1 MKKIR
6 QLLHQGIFLCL
17 FTAAVTVSAQPIY
30 TNLHE
35 FTSSTSDGGLPS
47 GLAAAGSTLFG
58 ATAQGGTNGS
68 GVLYSIGTNGGN
80 FTVLHNFTGEPDG
93 AFPNE
98 PLVSGAT
105 LFSTT
110 YQGGIT
116 NNYGSVFKIGTNG
129 TGYTVLRQFTNS
141 PDAQQPI
148 AGLAL
153 GGGTLYGVSLGGGTT
168 NSGTVFKIDTNGD
181 NFAILRHFTNT
192 LDGSQPRGRLLL
204 IGATLYGTTAS
215 GGSNG
220 LGTVFR
226 LNTNGSGY
234 SVIYHF
240 PGTPG
245 AAIPWTG
252 LVSDGNT
259 LYGTTT
265 GGGTAGA
272 GTVFALGTNGGG
284 FTLLHSLT
292 NGEGL
297 SPQSP
302 LTLNG
307 STLYGTALVQGTD
320 SGGILFQVQTNGAGF
335 LVLKNFK
342 SSTTGA
348 NPKGQVVLNGKNI
361 SGICSA
367 GGAGASGSL
376 YNLQLTPAITLQP
389 QSLSVTNA
397 AAVSFIG
404 DGDGVGA
411 LGYQWNSNGV
421 PIAGATATNLNYA
434 SVTTNYAGSYT
445 LVVSNLYGSTTSSPA
460 ILTVTFT
467 PLPSITTQPQNLTIT
482 NGNPATFSVTAVNG
496 PLGYRWYFNTNT
508 LLAGQTSNSLTLAS
522 ATTNNAGTYTVVVT
536 NNAGTVTSSPA
547 ILTVIVLS
555 PPVITAQP
563 QNLTVTNGNN
573 ATFTVTAT
581 NGLLTYQWYFK
592 TNNVL
597 ASQTNNSL
605 ILASTTTNS
614 AGAYT
619 VVVANGSGSVTSSPA
634 VLTVT
639 VLSLSSPVITAQP
652 QNLTVTN
659 GNPATFTVAAT
670 NGTLSYQWYFKTNSL
685 LVGQTNISYTI
696 PFVLTNDAGAYTV
709 AVANENGAVT
719 SSPAILTVSTNSKP
733 VIYIQPQSISVNYG
747 DIGTMSVVANGLGP
761 LKYLWFTNNVST
773 NIGSPSVTRTNSSLS
788 FTALTNNNG
797 YYFRV
802 VISNSLGVVTSSP
815 AALNTVIF
823 APVIVSNPQPAAVYV
838 GNPASFTVLALGPT
852 NRYQW
857 YSNSVN
863 TAIGTLLAGQTN
875 STYSFTSIT
884 NSNGRYYSV
893 VITNIF
899 GRATSSPPALL
910 TVSSLPVPIITLQ
923 PLSATITNGS
933 SITFTSAATGTG
945 TLGYQWLFQT
955 NLLIPGATGTSL
967 TFLTANQPGAYAM
980 KVTNSF
986 GAATSTPAV
995 LTVVGKP
1002 LLLASAFDPA
1012 SGSYAFNY
1020 ANLAGS
1026 TNRLW
1031 ASTNLSSTNFWKAIA
1046 TNFMATNGTWQVTD
1060 TNAAKTNGVK
1070 FYRFSTP

>member
-6 QLLHQGIFLCL
+6 EWLLRGTFLCL
-17 FTAAVTVSAQPIY
+17 LLTGLSAKAQPVY

-35 FTSSTSDGGLPS
+35 FTGGVADGGLPGGLVS
-47 GLAAAGSTLFG
+47 GGGTLFG
-58 ATAQGGTNGS
+58 ATAQGGANGF
-68 GVLYSIGTNGGN
+68 GILYSIGTNGGN
-80 FTVLHNFTGEPDG
+80 FNVLHNFTGEPDG

-116 NNYGSVFKIGTNG
+116 NNFGSIFKIGTNG
-129 TGYTVLRQFTNS
+129 TGYTVLRQFTNF

-148 AGLAL
+148 AGLVL
-153 GGGTLYGVSLGGGTT
+153 GGETLYGVSLGGGTT
-168 NSGTVFKIDTNGD
+168 NSGTVFKIDTNGAS
-181 NFAILRHFTNT
+181 FAILRHFTNS

-220 LGTVFR
+220 LGTVFK

-240 PGTPG
+240 PGAPG

-292 NGEGL
+292 NSEGL

-307 STLYGTALVQGTD
+307 STLYGTALVQGTG

-361 SGICSA
+361 FGVNSAGSA
-367 GGAGASGSL
+367 GGAGSL
-376 YNLQLTPAITLQP
+376 YSLKLTPAITLQP
-389 QSLSVTNA
+389 QSLSVTNGV
-397 AAVSFIG
+397 AVSFIG
-404 DGDGVGA
+404 DGDGVGG
-411 LGYQWNSNGV
+411 LSYQWNSNGI
-421 PIAGATATNLNYA
+421 PITSATATNLTYA

-445 LVVSNLYGSTTSSPA
+445 LVVSNLYGSATSSPA
-460 ILTVTFT
+460 ILTVSVN
-467 PLPSITTQPQNLTIT
+467 PLPTITAPPQNLTIT
-482 NGNPATFSVTAVNG
+482 NGNPATFSVTAING
-496 PLGYRWYFNTNT
+496 PLGYQWYFNTNT
-508 LLAGQTSNSLTLAS
+508 LLVGQTSNSLTLAS

-536 NNAGTVTSSPA
+536 NNAGAVTSSPA
-547 ILTVIVLS
+547 ILTVVVLSSS
-555 PPVITAQP
+555 PPVIT
-563 QNLTVTNGNN
+563 T
-573 ATFTVTAT
+573 
-581 NGLLTYQWYFK
+581 
-592 TNNVL
+592 
-597 ASQTNNSL
+597 
-605 ILASTTTNS
+605 
-614 AGAYT
+614 
-619 VVVANGSGSVTSSPA
+619 
-634 VLTVT
+634 
-639 VLSLSSPVITAQP
+639 QP

-659 GNPATFTVAAT
+659 GNPATFTVAAI

-685 LVGQTNISYTI
+685 LVGQTNSSYTI
-696 PFVLTNDAGAYTV
+696 PFVLTNHAGAYTV
-709 AVANENGAVT
+709 AIANENGAVT

-733 VIYIQPQSISVNYG
+733 VIYVQPQDLTVNAGDLALFSV
-747 DIGTMSVVANGLGP
+747 TANGLGP
-761 LKYLWFTNNVST
+761 LKYLWYTNSVGTS
-773 NIGSPSVTRTNSSLS
+773 IGKPSPTRTNSFLT
-788 FTALTNNNG
+788 FTAGTNNNA
-797 YYFRV
+797 YYFMV
-802 VISNSLGVVTSSP
+802 VISNTLGVVTSSP
-815 AALNTVIF
+815 AALCTVIF
-823 APVIVSNPQPAAVYV
+823 APVIVSNPQPATVYV
-838 GNPASFTVLALGPT
+838 GDPATFSVTTLGPT
-852 NRYQW
+852 NRFQW

-863 TAIGTLLAGQTN
+863 TAIGTPLAGKTN

-884 NSNGRYYSV
+884 NSNARYYSV
-893 VITNIF
+893 VITNVF
-899 GRATSSPPALL
+899 GRATSSPALL
-910 TVSSLPVPIITLQ
+910 TVSSLPALTITLQ

-955 NLLIPGATGTSL
+955 NLLITGATGTSL
-967 TFLTANQPGAYAM
+967 TFLTANQPGAYSM

-986 GAATSTPAV
+986 GAATSTPAL
-995 LTVVGKP
+995 LTIVGKP
-1002 LLLASAFDPA
+1002 LLLSSAFDSA
-1012 SGSYAFNY
+1012 SGSYAFTY
-1020 ANLAGS
+1020 ASLAGS

-1031 ASTNLSSTNFWKAIA
+1031 ASTNLSSTNFWNVIA

-1060 TNAAKTNGVK
+1060 TNAAKTNAVK

>member
-6 QLLHQGIFLCL
+6 EWLLRGTFLCL
-17 FTAAVTVSAQPIY
+17 LLTGLSAKAQPVY

-35 FTSSTSDGGLPS
+35 FTGGVADGGLPGGLVS
-47 GLAAAGSTLFG
+47 GGATFYG

-68 GVLYSIGTNGGN
+68 GIIYAIGTNGGN
-80 FTVLHNFTGEPDG
+80 FNVLHNFTGEPDG

-116 NNYGSVFKIGTNG
+116 NNFGSIFKIGTNG
-129 TGYTVLRQFTNS
+129 TGYTVLRQFTNF

-148 AGLAL
+148 AGLVL
-153 GGGTLYGVSLGGGTT
+153 GGETLYGVSLGGGTT
-168 NSGTVFKIDTNGD
+168 NSGTVFKIDTNGAS
-181 NFAILRHFTNT
+181 FAILRHFTNS

-220 LGTVFR
+220 LGTVFK

-240 PGTPG
+240 PGAPG

-292 NGEGL
+292 NSEGL
-297 SPQSP
+297 SPQGP
-302 LTLNG
+302 LLLSG
-307 STLYGTALVQGTD
+307 STLYGTALVQGTGF
-320 SGGILFQVQTNGAGF
+320 GGILFQVQTNGAGF

-348 NPKGQVVLNGKNI
+348 NPKGQVGLNGKNI
-361 SGICSA
+361 FGINSA
-367 GGAGASGSL
+367 GSPGGSGSL
-376 YNLQLTPAITLQP
+376 YSLQLTPAITLQP
-389 QSLSVTNA
+389 QSLSVTNG

-404 DGDGVGA
+404 SGDGVGT
-411 LGYQWNSNGV
+411 LSYQWNSNSI
-421 PIAGATATNLNYA
+421 PIAGATATNLNFA
-434 SVTTNYAGSYT
+434 SVTTNYAASYT
-445 LVVSNLYGSTTSSPA
+445 LVVSNLYGSATSSPA
-460 ILTVTFT
+460 ILTV
-467 PLPSITTQPQNLTIT
+467 LAVPSISAQPSNLAQT
-482 NGNPATFSVTAVNG
+482 NGGPATFTVAAFNG
-496 PLGYRWYFNTNT
+496 PLTYQWYFNTNT
-508 LLAGQTSNSLTLAS
+508 LLLNQTNTTLSIAGV
-522 ATTNNAGTYTVVVT
+522 TTNNAGTYTVIVA
-536 NNAGTVTSSPA
+536 NNIGSVTSTPA
-547 ILTVIVLS
+547 LLTVIFAK
-555 PPVITAQP
+555 PNITAQP
-563 QNLTVTNGNN
+563 Q
-573 ATFTVTAT
+573 
-581 NGLLTYQWYFK
+581 
-592 TNNVL
+592 
-597 ASQTNNSL
+597 S
-605 ILASTTTNS
+605 
-614 AGAYT
+614 
-619 VVVANGSGSVTSSPA
+619 
-634 VLTVT
+634 
-639 VLSLSSPVITAQP
+639 
-652 QNLTVTN
+652 LTVTN
-659 GNPATFTVAAT
+659 GNPATFTVTAI
-670 NGTLSYQWYFKTNSL
+670 NGTLSYQWYFNTNTL
-685 LVGQTNISYTI
+685 IAGQTNNSYTI
-696 PFVLTNDAGAYTV
+696 PLVLTNHAGAYTV

-733 VIYIQPQSISVNYG
+733 VIYVQPQNLTVNAGDLALFSV
-747 DIGTMSVVANGLGP
+747 TANGLGP
-761 LKYLWFTNNVST
+761 LKYLWYTNSVGTS
-773 NIGSPSVTRTNSSLS
+773 IGKPSPTRTNSFLT
-788 FTALTNNNG
+788 FTAGTNNNA
-797 YYFRV
+797 YYFMV

-815 AALNTVIF
+815 AALCTVIF
-823 APVIVSNPQPAAVYV
+823 APVIVSNPQPATVYV
-838 GNPASFTVLALGPT
+838 GDPANFSVTTLGPT
-852 NRYQW
+852 NRFQW

-863 TAIGTLLAGQTN
+863 TAIGTPLAGKTN

-884 NSNGRYYSV
+884 NSNARYYSV

-899 GRATSSPPALL
+899 GRATSSPALL
-910 TVSSLPVPIITLQ
+910 TVSSLPYITLQPLDTMLSNSSSITFTSTAAGPGPLGYQWLFQTNLWVASATNTTLVLSNSNPQGFYSMKVTNNFGAVTSSLAMFTIASLPVPTITLQ

-955 NLLIPGATGTSL
+955 NLLITGATGTSL
-967 TFLTANQPGAYAM
+967 TFLTANQPGAYSM

-986 GAATSTPAV
+986 GAATSTPAL
-995 LTVVGKP
+995 LTIVGKP
-1002 LLLASAFDPA
+1002 LLLSSAFDSA

-1020 ANLAGS
+1020 VNLAGS

-1031 ASTNLSSTNFWKAIA
+1031 TSTNLSSTNFWNVIA
-1046 TNFMATNGTWQVTD
+1046 TNFMATNGIWQVTD
-1060 TNAAKTNGVK
+1060 TNAAKTNAVK